1 MKAEVDPRL
10 VAQID
15 EAGDEGEVEA
25 FVVVSKDTGAAGTS
39 AEGGTGQQV
48 VARVSEQVQEQPT
61 AVRHLPR
68 LGVTYVKASGKLVRQ
83 LLEEDEVVAASA
95 NDAQITAD

>member
-1 MKAEVDPRL
+1 MKADVDPRL

-25 FVVVSKDTGAAGTS
+25 FVVLSKDPTTAGAS
-39 AEGGTGQQV
+39 AGGTGQQV

-83 LLEEDEVVAASA
+83 LLEEEEVVAASA
-95 NDAQITAD
+95 HDAQITAE

>member
-10 VAQID
+10 TAQID

-25 FVVVSKDTGAAGTS
+25 FVVLSKDPTTAGAS
-39 AEGGTGQQV
+39 EGGTGQQV

-83 LLEEDEVVAASA
+83 LLEEDEVIAASA
-95 NDAQITAD
+95 HDAQITAD